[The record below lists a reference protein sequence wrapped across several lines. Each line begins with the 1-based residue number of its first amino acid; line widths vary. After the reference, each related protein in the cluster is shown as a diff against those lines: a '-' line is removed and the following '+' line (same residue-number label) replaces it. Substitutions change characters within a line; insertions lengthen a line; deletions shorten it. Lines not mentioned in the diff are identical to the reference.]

1 LDILAELADGGRRY
15 HDQRRSLDGKA
26 HQVLTSTLRRAD
38 PIGPDE
44 GPWLVG
50 RTPLTGS
57 FYEHMFATVATGN
70 LGPHPSNNREG
81 LGQVPDG
88 FEMISS
94 GVTHIV
100 LASAVSG
107 RPTQW
112 IADEIIEPVLA
123 EMSGG
128 PK

>member
-1 LDILAELADGGRRY
+1 
-15 HDQRRSLDGKA
+15 
-26 HQVLTSTLRRAD
+26 
-38 PIGPDE
+38 
-44 GPWLVG
+44 
-50 RTPLTGS
+50 
-57 FYEHMFATVATGN
+57 MFATVATGN
-70 LGPHPSNNREG
+70 LGSHPSNNREG